1 MKLRNDYQSTERRR
15 RSTERLFVK
24 IEVKI
29 KNVSENFLLLFYVLF
44 THDKSCEL
52 EEA

>member
-1 MKLRNDYQSTERRR
+1 MKLQNDYQGTERRI
-15 RSTERLFVK
+15 STERLFVK